1 MIDENTNLQI
11 IKSNEMIDEGSEL
24 RYKKENKKYSMSRRK
39 ALLTLGLTVSV
50 MVVIGLIFSQA
61 RLVPEVDK

>member
-24 RYKKENKKYSMSRRK
+24 RYKKENKKSSMSRGK
-39 ALLTLGLTVSV
+39 ALLILALTVSV
-50 MVVIGLIFSQA
+50 MVAIGLIL
-61 RLVPEVDK
+61 RPVRPVPEVDK